1 MNRLSGPAWRYGP
14 FTDSSACGPEPD
26 DLFRAMTEDVLADGD
41 VEKALQKAFRWG
53 YTTEDGENVPGLRDL
68 TQALREER
76 EELQH
81 QQRDSP
87 ASDGSVEKGDVGESD
102 LSEAESGERDG
113 EAMDV
118 SGRIRQL
125 QQLERSLRQV
135 ESLEDLNGLDPQLID
150 TLLDDEEKAWLES
163 WASMTGTLVD
173 AGLIVQGATRLEL
186 SPEAIRRIGAHA
198 LRSMF
203 MELGSKGAGEHE
215 LNQRGDRG
223 PTTDTSVAWEFGQ
236 PFTLH
241 LTRTVLNAVSREGI
255 GERVRLRPEDF
266 EALDR
271 ESTSATATVL
281 LIDMSRSM
289 FHNGAWDAA
298 KRSTLAL
305 DALMRTMYPRD
316 ELEIVGFSESAERLS
331 LSQLPSLTWDEFSH
345 GTNLGAALA
354 LARRLLRPHVTR
366 DRQVILITDGE
377 PTAFTENGET
387 VFENPATERTFAATL
402 REVVRCTRDRIGITT
417 FLLDESPVLVDFV
430 TRMTRINRG
439 RVIRAHPGHL
449 GRYLVCDFQDHR
461 ATRVG

>member
-1 MNRLSGPAWRYGP
+1 MRLTGQAWRYVA
-14 FTDSSACGPEPD
+14 DSAASACGPKPD
-26 DLFRAMTEDVLADGD
+26 DLLRAMTEDLLVDGD

-68 TQALREER
+68 MQDLREQR
-76 EELQH
+76 EELQQ
-81 QQRDSP
+81 QQRDAST
-87 ASDGSVEKGDVGESD
+87 SDGAGDESGSDESDATEAEPAGQDGESV
-102 LSEAESGERDG
+102 
-113 EAMDV
+113 DV
-118 SGRIRQL
+118 SGPIQQM

-135 ESLEDLNGLDPQLID
+135 ESLEDLNGLDPQLVD
-150 TLLDDEEKAWLES
+150 TLLDDEEKAWIEA

-173 AGLIVQGATRLEL
+173 AGLVVQGAKRLQL

-198 LRSMF
+198 LRSMY
-203 MELGSKGAGEHE
+203 MSLGSKGAGEHE
-215 LNQRGDRG
+215 LQKKGDRG
-223 PTTDTSVAWEFGQ
+223 PTTDTSASWEFGQ

-241 LTRTVLNAVSREGI
+241 LTRTVLNAVSREGV
-255 GERVRLRPEDF
+255 GGRVRLRPEDF

-271 ESTSATATVL
+271 ESTSASATVL

-298 KRSTLAL
+298 KRSALAL

-345 GTNLGAALA
+345 GTNLGAGLE

-377 PTAFTENGET
+377 PTAFTEHGAT
-387 VFENPATERTFAATL
+387 VFENPATERTFEATL

-417 FLLDESPVLVDFV
+417 FLLDESPELVDFV
-430 TRMTRINRG
+430 NRMTRINRG
-439 RVIRAHPGHL
+439 RVVQAHPRQL
-449 GRYLVCDFQDHR
+449 GRYLVRDFQHHR